1 MGAGISG
8 LTEEQL
14 RDWLQAV
21 RRIASLDETAALRE
35 VDTLAFGRNSLR
47 LGSTSS
53 IQPESGRLTPSTSDS
68 PPTPPK
74 TKRSGRKP
82 PPLQKS

>member
-35 VDTLAFGRNSLR
+35 VDTLAFGLAAAVQ
-47 LGSTSS
+47 GAC
-53 IQPESGRLTPSTSDS
+53 
-68 PPTPPK
+68 
-74 TKRSGRKP
+74 
-82 PPLQKS
+82 